1 MPVNADNGTRSK
13 LRPELICALTLL
25 VAAVSPA
32 TALEPPPKL
41 DDQAMTECRLPPQ
54 IRTLGRN
61 ATYLAGGRTIRTSV
75 AECKLRGG
83 TYDGQGPGALAG
95 RGSDEWAAGAAVPVI
110 VGGDASQAGCP
121 RSGVVTGLAGKG
133 SLTVRS
139 GPSTA
144 SRRVD
149 GLGNGRSVVMCDW
162 SVNGDWVG
170 VVYAGESGVDCGLS
184 KYIATAQPY
193 SGACRS
199 GWVSSKY
206 VQ

>member
-1 MPVNADNGTRSK
+1 MDANIRIKSMFRPLSLGAAVLIVAASATSVPAQDEPVTNADEK
-13 LRPELICALTLL
+13 Q
-25 VAAVSPA
+25 VV
-32 TALEPPPKL
+32 
-41 DDQAMTECRLPPQ
+41 ECRLPPQ

-61 ATYLAGGRTIRTSV
+61 ATYLAGGRTIQISV

-83 TYDGQGPGALAG
+83 TYLGQGPGALAG
-95 RGSDEWAAGAAVPVI
+95 RGSDDWAARAAVPVI

-121 RSGVVTGLAGKG
+121 RSGVVTGLAGRG
-133 SLTVRS
+133 SLSVRS

-144 SRRVD
+144 SPRID
-149 GLGNGRSVVMCDW
+149 GLPNGRSVVMCDW

-170 VVYAGESGVDCGLS
+170 VVYAGDADVDCGLS

-193 SGACRS
+193 SGACKS

-206 VQ
+206 VR